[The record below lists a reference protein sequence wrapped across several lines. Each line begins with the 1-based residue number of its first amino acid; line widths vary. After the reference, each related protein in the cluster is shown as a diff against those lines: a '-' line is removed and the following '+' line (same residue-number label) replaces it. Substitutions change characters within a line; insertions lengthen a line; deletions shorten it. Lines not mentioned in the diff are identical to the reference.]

1 MDRLLEAGF
10 AALRAPQQER
20 HDDLVRELRNADDS
34 VSRRLAAAIELRRY
48 VTLGHTRVC
57 EELLPQLTDAAPDD
71 PPLEV
76 ATWLSDNV
84 RGILSD
90 DGKDPEEAL
99 IWFDRAAMYAGS
111 TGLTREEQI
120 SRQNVVRT
128 ATRFGR
134 ADLIKTAAAYFG
146 RIARGGTGT
155 HEALG
160 EIFENLGDWDAA
172 LWHYDNSERIDI
184 NAVPAL
190 GRARVYLATGMSDHA
205 TEILAQLE
213 PVAADDIRT
222 RSNTYVLAAI
232 ASLKTDP
239 ERSRSLALEVLAFV
253 DSHGFGLD
261 APDAQLT
268 LAECELLDGRIDSAL
283 DILGQVDSPQ
293 MLLRDRMRCL
303 DVRAKALW
311 TMGKPEEALAEH
323 ARLRG
328 VWDDLDEMRSLLW
341 ETYRDLIRANR
352 AEAEV
357 TKLGPINEELRAASE
372 TMHVTAAQTG
382 HDLRSGLGVIKLAMS
397 VPLEEPMR
405 RIARSALDQ
414 MNDIVEQVQWAS
426 TIEDSGRLNQRFG
439 HDDSDSFDFGEVVR
453 EAVEQHRLQVE
464 QKGQELH
471 LSIGE
476 GSLIVRGHRILAV
489 QTANNLIENAMHY
502 TPVGGS
508 ITVELVEEYGSVIL
522 DVTDS
527 GVGVPDGDE
536 ERIFRA
542 FVRVRQPTNGESST
556 GLGLYIV
563 RSSVQQLGG
572 LVTARAR
579 GDEPGSIFRVCLPT
593 RR

>member
-1 MDRLLEAGF
+1 MERLLEAGF

-20 HDDLVRELRNADDS
+20 HDDLVRDLRNADDS
-34 VSRRLAAAIELRRY
+34 VARRLAAAIDLRRY
-48 VTLGHTRVC
+48 VTLGHTRLC
-57 EELLPQLTDAAPDD
+57 EELLPQLTAAEPGD

-99 IWFDRAAMYAGS
+99 IWFDRAAMYAAS
-111 TGLTREEQI
+111 AGLTREEQI

-134 ADLIKTAAAYFG
+134 ADLIKTAAVYFG

-190 GRARVYLATGMSDHA
+190 GRARVYLATGKSDDA

-239 ERSRSLALEVLAFV
+239 ERSRSLALEVLGFL

-261 APDAQLT
+261 VPDAKLT

-283 DILGQVDSPQ
+283 DILDHVDGPH

-311 TMGKPEEALAEH
+311 TVGEPEEALAEH
-323 ARLRG
+323 AKLRG
-328 VWDDLDEMRSLLW
+328 VWGDLDEMRSLLW

-357 TKLGPINEELRAASE
+357 AKLGPINKELREASE

-426 TIEDSGRLNQRFG
+426 TIEDSGRLNQRLG
-439 HDDSDSFDFGEVVR
+439 KHDTESFDFAEVVR

-471 LSIGE
+471 LAIGD
-476 GSLIVRGHRILAV
+476 GSLTVRGHRILAV
-489 QTANNLIENAMHY
+489 QIANNLIENAMHY
-502 TPVGGS
+502 TPEGGT

-542 FVRVRQPTNGESST
+542 FVRVRQPTSGESST

-572 LVTARAR
+572 QVTARGR
-579 GDEPGSIFRVCLPT
+579 GDEQGSIFRVCLPT

>member
-10 AALRAPQQER
+10 AALRAPQQET
-20 HDDLVRELRNADDS
+20 HDELVCELRTANDS
-34 VSRRLAAAIELRRY
+34 VATRLAASIELRRF
-48 VTLGHTRVC
+48 VTLGHSRVC
-57 EELLPQLTDAAPDD
+57 LELLPALTDAGPDD

-76 ATWLSDNV
+76 ADWLSDNV

-99 IWFDRAAMYAGS
+99 IWFDRAAMRAGS
-111 TGLTREEQI
+111 AGLAREEQI

-134 ADLIKTAAAYFG
+134 ADLIKTAAVYFG

-172 LWHYDNSERIDI
+172 LWHYDNSEQIDI

-190 GRARVYLATGMSDHA
+190 GRARVYLAAGKSDLA
-205 TEILAQLE
+205 AEILAQLE
-213 PVAADDIRT
+213 PVARDDIRT
-222 RSNTYVLAAI
+222 RSNTYVLAAL
-232 ASLKTDP
+232 AALQTDP
-239 ERSRSLALEVLAFV
+239 ERSRELALEVLAFA
-253 DSHGFGLD
+253 DSHGFALD

-268 LAECELLDGRIDSAL
+268 LAECELLDGEIDSAL

-311 TMGKPEEALAEH
+311 TLGKQKEALAEH
-323 ARLRG
+323 TKLRT
-328 VWDDLDEMRSLLW
+328 VWDELDEMRSLLW

-352 AEAEV
+352 AQAEV
-357 TKLGPINEELRAASE
+357 AKLGPINEELQAASE
-372 TMHVTAAQTG
+372 TMHVAAAQTS
-382 HDLRSGLGVIKLAMS
+382 HDLRSGLGVLKLAMS
-397 VPLEEPMR
+397 VELEEPMR

-426 TIEDSGRLNQRFG
+426 TIEESDRTNQKFADEEG
-439 HDDSDSFDFGEVVR
+439 VCFDFAEVVR
-453 EAVEQHRLQVE
+453 QSVEQHQPQAN
-464 QKGQELH
+464 QKGQALN
-471 LSIGE
+471 LSIGD
-476 GSLIVRGHRILAV
+476 GSLRVTGPRILAV
-489 QTANNLIENAMHY
+489 QIANNLIENAMHY
-502 TPVGGS
+502 TPREGTIS
-508 ITVELVEEYGSVIL
+508 VEVVEEYGSVIL

-527 GVGVPDGDE
+527 GVGVADGDE

-563 RSSVQQLGG
+563 RSSVQRLNGK
-572 LVTARAR
+572 VTVRGR
-579 GDEPGSIFRVCLPT
+579 GDEPGSIFRVCLPM